1 MRDGYERP
9 DVTVDIVPLT
19 LAADRLSVLLLARDT
34 DPFAGRR
41 ALIGGYVHVPAD
53 ADADATA
60 ARVLRGK
67 AGLAGVFIEQLGT
80 FSGPN
85 RDPRGWSLSVT
96 YLALVPLAQIEAALA
111 ADGALSLAPVD
122 AAGPLPFD
130 HDAIL
135 AAAVRRVRGKGAYS
149 TLPASLL
156 PGEFSL
162 PELQRTYEAV
172 LGTALD
178 ESSFRRKLTELDLV
192 EPSGAHRQATGGR
205 RAKLYR
211 LRRPVGVFDRRI

>member
-1 MRDGYERP
+1 MRDGYDRP
-9 DVTVDIVPLT
+9 DVTVDVIPLT
-19 LAADRLSVLLLARDT
+19 LVGDRLSVALLARDEE
-34 DPFAGRR
+34 PFAGRR
-41 ALIGGYVHVPAD
+41 ALIGGYIHVPDD

-60 ARVLRGK
+60 VRVLRDK
-67 AGLAGVFIEQLGT
+67 AGLADVFLEQLGT
-80 FSGPN
+80 FSGAA
-85 RDPRGWSLSVT
+85 RDPRGWSLSVA
-96 YLALVPLAQIEAALA
+96 YLALVPLARIEAAARPALA
-111 ADGALSLAPVD
+111 VVPVD
-122 AAGPLPFD
+122 EAGPLPFD

-135 AAAVRRVRGKGAYS
+135 RAAVRRVRGKGAYS

-192 EPSGAHRQATGGR
+192 EPSGLHRAATGGR